1 MAESI
6 IVTGHTQI
14 KINGTVACETDDGN
28 DIRIKVFKAQ
38 KKVHTNLSG
47 PELWEFIIRL
57 GLRAVITIPA
67 QKIDESV
74 TGPVLGNGTTE
85 GVAGQL
91 GTNEG
96 SFTLT
101 ISTPNA
107 GQGYQF
113 PLTFAVDSYEVS
125 KFGYE
130 PKITMLTF
138 EAQSDPT
145 VAVSGTA
152 SLYSRV

>member
-6 IVTGHTQI
+6 IVTGHTQV

-38 KKVHTNLSG
+38 RKVHTNLSG

-57 GLRAVITIPA
+57 GLRAIITIPA
-67 QKIDESV
+67 QKIDEAIV
-74 TGPVLGNGTTE
+74 GPVLGNGTTE
-85 GVAGQL
+85 GVTGQL
-91 GTNEG
+91 GTNEV

-101 ISTPNA
+101 ISPGN
-107 GQGYQF
+107 GLGYQF

-145 VAVSGTA
+145 VAVAGTA